1 MTQKTSKIVTDT
13 SKNNG
18 SFKSLFRSLLSH
30 PYHYAN
36 DSVSV
41 KPLSLICITSDLF
54 EGYFPPSEAEKSI
67 FLLFDKT
74 EFKHLTLPFTHSEIV
89 NFMEDLAVITAPKPF
104 VSFEKNF
111 VKFMG
116 KIKMLF
122 TSLGRSVFG
131 KTSFFS
137 TA

>member
-1 MTQKTSKIVTDT
+1 M
-13 SKNNG
+13 
-18 SFKSLFRSLLSH
+18 FKSLFRSLLRH

-74 EFKHLTLPFTHSEIV
+74 EFKHLTLPFTHSETV
-89 NFMEDLAVITAPKPF
+89 WFMEDLAVIIALNH
-104 VSFEKNF
+104 SFLSE
-111 VKFMG
+111 
-116 KIKMLF
+116 IISS
-122 TSLGRSVFG
+122 SLGTVFG
-131 KTSFFS
+131 KTVPCVLS
-137 TA
+137 TARGLLLLSGTVFPNTDLPADE